1 MSVLVL
7 DNSVLSHF
15 ARAGQLAALRELVA
29 SHRCVTP
36 AEVHRELIAG
46 IDEHPALGRAASL
59 DWVEVVDL
67 IEVEEV
73 IAFARYKAEFGGGP
87 DRNNGE
93 AAVLAWASVHGGIA
107 IVDERPATRA
117 ARRDGLE
124 VHGTLW
130 LIVNGV
136 REDKLSREAAESI
149 VDDLV
154 ATEMKLPVDGS
165 GFFAW
170 AFAEGLLP

>member
-1 MSVLVL
+1 MSVLVF
-7 DNSVLSHF
+7 DNTVLSHF
-15 ARAGQLAALRELVA
+15 ARAGQLTALQDLVV

-36 AEVHRELIAG
+36 AEVTKELVAG
-46 IDEHPALGRAASL
+46 IVQHPALAKAVSL
-59 DWVEVVDL
+59 PWVEVVEL

-73 IAFARYKAEFGGGP
+73 ISFARYKAEFGGGP

-93 AAVLAWASVHGGIA
+93 AAVLAWASVHGGVPV
-107 IVDERPATRA
+107 VDERPATRA
-117 ARRDGLE
+117 AKRDGIS

-130 LIVNGV
+130 LIANGV
-136 REDKLSREAAESI
+136 REGTLTREVAESM

-170 AFAEGLLP
+170 AYAEGLLP